1 MLKELVEHIVVHLVN
16 KPEVIS
22 ITERHEDQKVI
33 IDIRIASDDFKRVIG
48 KEGRIIK
55 SIRNMVSI
63 LSTSGFADVNLDAV
77 DHQDSKQAS

>member
-16 KPEVIS
+16 RPEVMT
-22 ITERHEDQKVI
+22 ITERFEDQKVI
-33 IDIRIASDDFKRVIG
+33 IDIRIDPDDFKRVIG

-63 LSTSGFADVNLDAV
+63 LSPSGMADVNLDAV
-77 DHQDSKQAS
+77 DHNAEDSY

>member
-22 ITERHEDQKVI
+22 ITERTQDQKVI
-33 IDIRIASDDFKRVIG
+33 IDIKIDPDDFKRVIG

-63 LSTSGFADVNLDAV
+63 LSPSGMAEVNLDAI
-77 DHQDSKQAS
+77 DQP